1 MYEPIQRLSDEELA
15 AFCKANCN
23 NSRFGEDDFE
33 HYQVKRGLRNGDG
46 TGVVAG
52 LTRICNVHGYVLDEG
67 ERAPIEGQLFY
78 RGISIDDLVAGFVRE
93 KRFGFEETVY
103 LLLCGQLPN
112 PGQLTAFREA
122 MAGQMKLT
130 HEFMQDLILMA
141 PSQSIMNTLQR
152 ATLALYSFDPDP
164 ENQSREN
171 VMAQSLSLIAKM
183 PLITT
188 AIYEA
193 KQFAMGR
200 QNMHFYAPDA
210 SRSLAENIL
219 LTLRQNQQYSAD
231 EAELLD
237 LLMVIHAEHGGGN
250 NSTFAA
256 RVLTSAATDTY
267 SAIAA
272 AIGSLKGFRHGG
284 ASHKVV
290 EMLDSIRQGV
300 ADWTD
305 EEELLRFLESLLR
318 REAGDRS
325 GLLYGLGHAVYTQ
338 SDPRATLLKGFLQR
352 VTTDSPW
359 AKEMQLIRN
368 VERLAPRAFERVRGV
383 SRPLCANVDL
393 YSGLAY
399 SVLGIPR
406 DMFTPMFCV
415 ARMAGWC
422 AHRLEELTTPGGKVI
437 RPAYK
442 SICPQQ
448 AYVPLVDR

>member
-1 MYEPIQRLSDEELA
+1 MYEQMLRPSDTDLA
-15 AFCKANCN
+15 AFCDANRD
-23 NSRFGEDDFE
+23 NSRFAEDDFE
-33 HYQVKRGLRNGDG
+33 HYQVKRGLRNSDG

-78 RGISIDDLVAGFVRE
+78 RGINIDDLVAGFVRE
-93 KRFGFEETVY
+93 NRFGYEETVY

-112 PGQLTAFREA
+112 PDQLAIFRQA
-122 MAGQMKLT
+122 MAGQMKLN
-130 HEFMQDLILMA
+130 HELMQDLILMA
-141 PSQSIMNTLQR
+141 PSQNIMNTLQR
-152 ATLALYSFDPDP
+152 ATLSLYSFDPDP
-164 ENQSREN
+164 ENQAREN

-183 PLITT
+183 PLMTT

-193 KQFAMGR
+193 KQLATGR
-200 QNMHFYAPDA
+200 QNMHLYAADA

-219 LTLRQNQQYSAD
+219 LTLRQNQQYTDD
-231 EAELLD
+231 EAKLLD

-284 ASHKVV
+284 ASYKVV

-300 ADWTD
+300 TDWAD
-305 EEELLRFLESLLR
+305 EGELSCFLDSLLR
-318 REAGDRS
+318 REAGDGS
-325 GLLYGLGHAVYTQ
+325 GLLYGLGHAVYTR
-338 SDPRATLLKGFLQR
+338 SDPRAVLLKGFLQR
-352 VTTDSPW
+352 VTAGSPW
-359 AKEMQLIRN
+359 EKEMRLIQD
-368 VERLAPRAFERVRGV
+368 VERLSPLAFQRVRGV
-383 SRPLCANVDL
+383 NRPLCANVDL

-406 DMFTPMFCV
+406 EMFTPMFCV

-422 AHRLEELTTPGGKVI
+422 AHRLEELSTPGCKVI